1 MKPNFYDDNRNRA
14 FPFVKH
20 TVGVATPASGAV
32 TMRQLPHDFIVDCGF
47 VLGPESKY
55 IDDVHVIYLN
65 RVYRSG
71 STVHYEFA
79 STCPALTAFPLTFT
93 RTLSDTN
100 FAVEHV
106 DSSGV
111 VTGDD
116 GDSCREPLWSGYMV
130 SGVMSSVSA
139 RIVDSGSVTR
149 ADGDA
154 IVEPAL
160 LQNLNNSLL
169 TSLELANGD
178 RTRIT
183 SPEDCPATTWPY
195 QTGVIHIGAR
205 CVKGDIK
212 WKPGFNC
219 VITQNSANN
228 TITLSA
234 AQQAGE
240 GQPCAE
246 VPLFVGE
253 SPQDGSTNDL
263 LSGGPLC
270 NETLRSINGIGGP
283 LFSLLRG
290 AGVSIIPDPENN
302 KIVVDVNLADLS
314 VCWSDM
320 SIISESI

>member
-20 TVGVATPASGAV
+20 TVGVATPSSGVV

-55 IDDVHVIYLN
+55 VDGVYTIYLN
-65 RVYRSG
+65 RVYRTG
-71 STVHYEFA
+71 STVNYEFA
-79 STCPALTAFPLTFT
+79 SDCPSLIPFPLTFS
-93 RTLSDTN
+93 RSLSDSN

-106 DSSGV
+106 ESPGV
-111 VTGDD
+111 DAD
-116 GDSCREPLWSGYMV
+116 ECREPLWSGYMV
-130 SGVMSSVSA
+130 SGVMSSVAA
-139 RIVDSGSVTR
+139 RLADGDSVTR
-149 ADGDA
+149 ATGDA
-154 IVEPAL
+154 VVEPAL

-169 TSLELANGD
+169 SSVELANGD

-183 SPEDCPATTWPY
+183 SPEGCSAITWPY
-195 QTGVIHIGAR
+195 QTGGIYLGAR
-205 CVKGDIK
+205 CIKGDIK
-212 WKPGFNC
+212 LKPGYNC

-234 AQQAGE
+234 AQKAGE

-246 VPLFVGE
+246 VPVFTGE
-253 SPQDGSTNDL
+253 SPQNGSTNEL

-290 AGVSIIPDPENN
+290 AGVSVIPDPENN
-302 KIVVDVNLADLS
+302 RIVVDVNLSDLS
-314 VCWSDM
+314 ICWSDM